1 MKDFTLS
8 LEQET
13 WLRYELRQQSNAQV
27 YRRAAALLAMHEGHS
42 ASEVAGLLG
51 VTRQTVYNWLS
62 CYGRTGETLDLED
75 APRSGRPRTW
85 TQEADRVLEEALG
98 KVPGD
103 FGYQASHWATPLL
116 QKHLASI
123 LRRQF
128 SQETIRRR
136 LRHLGY
142 SWSDSRYTLPLAQ
155 AAQAAPRSQTY
166 APKAAFIDRAA
177 IAA

>member
-1 MKDFTLS
+1 MKEFTLS

-42 ASEVAGLLG
+42 ASAVAGLLG

-62 CYGRTGETLDLED
+62 CYGRTGETIDLED

-85 TQEADRVLEEALG
+85 TQEADRVLEQALE
-98 KVPGD
+98 KLPEN
-103 FGYQASHWATPLL
+103 FGYAATHWATPLL
-116 QKHLASI
+116 QKHLASV
-123 LRRQF
+123 LGRQF

-142 SWSDSRYTLPLAQ
+142 SWSDSRYMVAS
-155 AAQAAPRSQTY
+155 AQAAPRPQDRT
-166 APKAAFIDRAA
+166 PKVVLSDRAA